1 MIGPV
6 TATLSECRRGVSVL
20 VLLLSAFALRAQETG
35 APAIEGSP
43 VRIPDIV
50 ITGADAIIIVPPL
63 PVLVGGGIPV
73 PPVELTPIRFR
84 PSPADCVP
92 PSGSPPSGSPP
103 SDSTAAGQPDLCEP
117 PALVRLLPFF
127 LSGAPP
133 LPAMNDLGVR
143 YPAPGAGARR
153 DPAGVD
159 GGRNDGVRNDEHDGT
174 ARNEGRDE

>member
-6 TATLSECRRGVSVL
+6 TATLSECRRRVSVL
-20 VLLLSAFALRAQETG
+20 VLLLSAFALRAQEAD

-63 PVLVGGGIPV
+63 PVLAGGGIPV

-92 PSGSPPSGSPP
+92 PSGSS
-103 SDSTAAGQPDLCEP
+103 AAGGQPELCEP

-133 LPAMNDLGVR
+133 RPAMDDLGVR
-143 YPAPGAGARR
+143 YPAPGSGG
-153 DPAGVD
+153 AGV
-159 GGRNDGVRNDEHDGT
+159 RHDGVRHDDENDET
-174 ARNEGRDE
+174 

>member
-6 TATLSECRRGVSVL
+6 TATLSECRRRVSVL
-20 VLLLSAFALRAQETG
+20 VLLLSAFALRAQEAG

-63 PVLVGGGIPV
+63 PVLAGGGIPV

-92 PSGSPPSGSPP
+92 PSGSSAAGG
-103 SDSTAAGQPDLCEP
+103 STAAGGSAAGGQPELCEP

-133 LPAMNDLGVR
+133 RPAMDDLGVR
-143 YPAPGAGARR
+143 YLAPGSGGAGVRHDGARH
-153 DPAGVD
+153 DD
-159 GGRNDGVRNDEHDGT
+159 ENDET
-174 ARNEGRDE
+174 

>member
-92 PSGSPPSGSPP
+92 PSGSPPSGN
-103 SDSTAAGQPDLCEP
+103 TAAGQPDLCEP

-159 GGRNDGVRNDEHDGT
+159 GGRNDEHDGT

>member
-6 TATLSECRRGVSVL
+6 TATLSECRRRVSVL

-63 PVLVGGGIPV
+63 PVLAGGGIPV

-92 PSGSPPSGSPP
+92 PSGSSAAGGSVAGG
-103 SDSTAAGQPDLCEP
+103 STAGGSTAGGSTAGGQPELCEP

-133 LPAMNDLGVR
+133 RPAMDDLGVR
-143 YPAPGAGARR
+143 YPAPGSGGAGVRHDGARH
-153 DPAGVD
+153 DD
-159 GGRNDGVRNDEHDGT
+159 ENDET
-174 ARNEGRDE
+174 

>member
-6 TATLSECRRGVSVL
+6 TATLSECRRRVSVL
-20 VLLLSAFALRAQETG
+20 VLLLSAFALRAQEAD

-63 PVLVGGGIPV
+63 PVLAGGGIPV

-92 PSGSPPSGSPP
+92 PSGSSAAGG
-103 SDSTAAGQPDLCEP
+103 STAAVGSTAGGQPELCEP

-133 LPAMNDLGVR
+133 RPAMDDLGVR
-143 YPAPGAGARR
+143 YPAPGSGGAGVRHDGARHE
-153 DPAGVD
+153 DE
-159 GGRNDGVRNDEHDGT
+159 NDET
-174 ARNEGRDE
+174 

>member
-35 APAIEGSP
+35 APAVEGSP

-103 SDSTAAGQPDLCEP
+103 SGNTAAGQPDLCVP

-159 GGRNDGVRNDEHDGT
+159 GGRNDEHDGT

>member
-6 TATLSECRRGVSVL
+6 TATLSECRRRVSVL

-63 PVLVGGGIPV
+63 PVLAGGGIPV

-92 PSGSPPSGSPP
+92 PSGSSAAGG
-103 SDSTAAGQPDLCEP
+103 STAAGGQPELCEP

-133 LPAMNDLGVR
+133 RPAMDDLGVR
-143 YPAPGAGARR
+143 YPAPGSGGAGVRHDGARH
-153 DPAGVD
+153 DD
-159 GGRNDGVRNDEHDGT
+159 ENDET
-174 ARNEGRDE
+174 

>member
-35 APAIEGSP
+35 APAVEGSP

-103 SDSTAAGQPDLCEP
+103 SGNTAAGQPDLCEP

-159 GGRNDGVRNDEHDGT
+159 GGRNDGGRNDEHDGT

>member
-6 TATLSECRRGVSVL
+6 TATLSECRRRVSVL

-63 PVLVGGGIPV
+63 PVLAGGGIPV

-92 PSGSPPSGSPP
+92 PSGSPPSGSP
-103 SDSTAAGQPDLCEP
+103 AAGQPDLCEP

-133 LPAMNDLGVR
+133 LPAMDDLGVR
-143 YPAPGAGARR
+143 YPASGAGARH

-159 GGRNDGVRNDEHDGT
+159 GGPNDGVRNDEHDGT

>member
-6 TATLSECRRGVSVL
+6 TATLSECRRRVSVL

-63 PVLVGGGIPV
+63 PVLAGGGIPV

-92 PSGSPPSGSPP
+92 PSGSSAAGG
-103 SDSTAAGQPDLCEP
+103 STAGGQPELCEP

-133 LPAMNDLGVR
+133 RPAMDDLGVR
-143 YPAPGAGARR
+143 YPAPGSGGAGVRHDGARHE
-153 DPAGVD
+153 DE
-159 GGRNDGVRNDEHDGT
+159 NDET
-174 ARNEGRDE
+174 

>member
-6 TATLSECRRGVSVL
+6 TATLSECRRRVSVL
-20 VLLLSAFALRAQETG
+20 VLLLSAFALRAQEAD

-63 PVLVGGGIPV
+63 PVLAGGGIPV

-92 PSGSPPSGSPP
+92 PSGS
-103 SDSTAAGQPDLCEP
+103 TAGGQPELCEP

-133 LPAMNDLGVR
+133 RPAMDDLGVR
-143 YPAPGAGARR
+143 YPAPGSGGSGVRHDGARH
-153 DPAGVD
+153 DD
-159 GGRNDGVRNDEHDGT
+159 ENDET
-174 ARNEGRDE
+174 